1 MPSALAAND
10 MNKIGNIANRMD
22 SDIGAKSLLVNS
34 IILTYLDAG
43 PITSVAIQPDGG
55 CFSLKSKCISL
66 PLMADSVKNR

>member
-1 MPSALAAND
+1 
-10 MNKIGNIANRMD
+10 MD

-55 CFSLKSKCISL
+55 CVSLKSKCISL